1 MILPALLMAVVPAF
15 AQLSLSDA
23 EVRAVA
29 QNVDVQIAR
38 GTVRQRAA
46 ALEIARSG
54 GIPHVTGNYALAPQA
69 GPFDQN
75 VVEQHMFTAA
85 VGVTINDI
93 FAASAQSRSAASD
106 LIAAQRDAEA
116 ATLRARENAVKLYFG
131 ALQSIALERAR
142 QEALEGAQRDRSVAG
157 IRVRNGAAPRL
168 DVVRADVSV
177 AQAESDLVRASAD
190 RANAVDALAS
200 ATGSD
205 PASFTAER
213 VPEQTQAPDAA
224 PDEKRAV
231 TRALAGRPEVASL
244 LAAIDA
250 RGAGVD
256 AARGAGWPTATAS
269 GGYSA
274 GVDSG
279 QSVHGPAANVTLD
292 IPLAPAGNAR
302 VSSALAELD
311 VARAQLIDERRTV
324 ALEAA
329 AAARD
334 VRADREASTASARAL
349 TEALRAFGAVET
361 GYREG
366 ASSSL
371 DVADARR
378 TLTQASIDALVA
390 QYREAQS
397 EALLEII
404 AP

>member
-1 MILPALLMAVVPAF
+1 MILHAMLMAVMPAF
-15 AQLSLSDA
+15 SQLSVGDA
-23 EVRAVA
+23 ELRAVA

-38 GTVRQRAA
+38 ANVRQREA

-54 GIPHVTGNYALAPQA
+54 GVPHLSGNYALAPQA
-69 GPFDQN
+69 GPFDQS
-75 VVEQHMFTAA
+75 VTEQHMFTVA
-85 VGVTINDI
+85 VGITINDI
-93 FAASAQSRSAASD
+93 LAASAQSRSAASD
-106 LIAAQRDAEA
+106 LIAAQRDTEA
-116 ATLRARENAVKLYFG
+116 ATLRAKENAAKLYFG
-131 ALQSIALERAR
+131 ALQTIALERAR
-142 QEALEGAQRDRSVAG
+142 RDALTGALRDQSVAG
-157 IRVRNGAAPRL
+157 IRARNGAAPRL

-177 AQAESDLVRASAD
+177 AQAQSDLVRASAD

-200 ATGSD
+200 ATGVD
-205 PASFTAER
+205 PASLALATAGAE
-213 VPEQTQAPDAA
+213 TGTYAA
-224 PDEKRAV
+224 LDEPRAV
-231 TRALAGRPEVASL
+231 ARALASRPEVASL

-250 RGAGVD
+250 RSAEVD
-256 AARGAGWPTATAS
+256 VARSAGWPTATAS
-269 GGYSA
+269 GGYAA

-292 IPLAPAGNAR
+292 IPLAPASNAR
-302 VSSALAELD
+302 VSSAQAQVD
-311 VARAQLIDERRTV
+311 VARAQLLDARRTI

-329 AAARD
+329 AAIREVRANLEASAASSRARD
-334 VRADREASTASARAL
+334 
-349 TEALRAFGAVET
+349 EALRALAAVEL

-378 TLTQASIDALVA
+378 TATQASIDALIA